1 MATEK
6 PKAKTTKKKTAK
18 KTPAKTKTAEGKG
31 KCLVIVESP
40 AKSKTI
46 NKILGKDFKVLAS
59 MGHIIDLPA
68 NRMGIDFENGFQPE
82 YSVMKGRKKYLISLK
97 KEAKTAKAIYLAA
110 DPDREGEAICWH
122 LKNQFEKYKV
132 DIFRVSFDEITA
144 KAVKEA
150 FKDPGGLDM
159 NKVNAQQARR
169 ILDRIVGY
177 SLSPILW
184 GKVTRGLSAG
194 RVQSVAVRLIAERE
208 EEIRKFN
215 SQEYWTV
222 DVILKKKDGK
232 SPDGEEYPSFQAKLV
247 KHKGEKIQIDG
258 EKEACGIVSYLEKQD
273 FIVRDISRKEKK
285 SHPRSPYT
293 TSVLQQDAFNKLNFS
308 ASKTMR
314 TAQML
319 YEGVEIGEE
328 GSVGLITYMRTDSV
342 RISNDAQ
349 EEVRQY
355 ILDNFG
361 EKYCPKIPPEYKSR
375 KRAQEAHEAIRP
387 AVPLRSP
394 KDVESYLGPDELKLY
409 RLIWNRFVSS
419 QMTSALY
426 SVLAVHIDAGEYL
439 FRAGGAHIVFDG
451 FLKMYRTEGENV
463 DEMPELP
470 PLDEKEVLDPLEI
483 LPEQHFTKPPPRFSD
498 ASLVKMLEEKG
509 IGRPSTYAPII
520 RTIITRNYIKRV
532 TRTLQ
537 PTELGELVNKL
548 LVDNFPD
555 VVDDKFTARMEDELD
570 GIEEGRTEWVSVL
583 EGFYRPFAKEV
594 EKAKEKMKSVKKQV
608 VETDE
613 TCEDCGRPM
622 VIKWGRRGRFMSCSG
637 FPACKN
643 AKSITTGVKCPEE
656 ACEGELVE
664 RKSSRGAFYGCTK
677 YPKCTYTSR
686 TLPKE
691 ENESASGDTVEGE

>member
-1 MATEK
+1 
-6 PKAKTTKKKTAK
+6 
-18 KTPAKTKTAEGKG
+18 
-31 KCLVIVESP
+31 
-40 AKSKTI
+40 
-46 NKILGKDFKVLAS
+46 
-59 MGHIIDLPA
+59 
-68 NRMGIDFENGFQPE
+68 
-82 YSVMKGRKKYLISLK
+82 
-97 KEAKTAKAIYLAA
+97 
-110 DPDREGEAICWH
+110 
-122 LKNQFEKYKV
+122 
-132 DIFRVSFDEITA
+132 
-144 KAVKEA
+144 
-150 FKDPGGLDM
+150 
-159 NKVNAQQARR
+159 
-169 ILDRIVGY
+169 
-177 SLSPILW
+177 
-184 GKVTRGLSAG
+184 
-194 RVQSVAVRLIAERE
+194 
-208 EEIRKFN
+208 
-215 SQEYWTV
+215 
-222 DVILKKKDGK
+222 
-232 SPDGEEYPSFQAKLV
+232 
-247 KHKGEKIQIDG
+247 
-258 EKEACGIVSYLEKQD
+258 
-273 FIVRDISRKEKK
+273 
-285 SHPRSPYT
+285 
-293 TSVLQQDAFNKLNFS
+293 
-308 ASKTMR
+308 
-314 TAQML
+314 
-319 YEGVEIGEE
+319 
-328 GSVGLITYMRTDSV
+328 
-342 RISNDAQ
+342 
-349 EEVRQY
+349 
-355 ILDNFG
+355 
-361 EKYCPKIPPEYKSR
+361 
-375 KRAQEAHEAIRP
+375 
-387 AVPLRSP
+387 
-394 KDVESYLGPDELKLY
+394 
-409 RLIWNRFVSS
+409 
-419 QMTSALY
+419 
-426 SVLAVHIDAGEYL
+426 
-439 FRAGGAHIVFDG
+439 
-451 FLKMYRTEGENV
+451 MYRTEGENV